1 MKLGNIRRGGLI
13 VIFVITLVT
22 LCGILLDLNAGVPIW
37 DGWVMLCIIAAGV
50 AAIIYNLGDWQ
61 NKY

>member
-13 VIFVITLVT
+13 VIFGITLVT

-37 DGWVMLCIIAAGV
+37 EGWAALSLIAAGV
-50 AAIIYNLGDWQ
+50 AAIIYNLGD
-61 NKY
+61 